1 MHLIV
6 YVSDYTGLQA
16 DINSELAVIVEDA
29 KLRNKILHISGVL
42 FYQNRSFLQIIEG
55 SQRSLQYLMSSIE
68 RDARHANL
76 VRLIDQ
82 PIVQRGFGDWN
93 MDSFNLADDATL
105 DRDKLQ
111 EVSDSFG
118 ANPMLKTDLLM
129 QFYKNLI

>member
-6 YVSDYTGLQA
+6 YVSDFIGKQA
-16 DINSELAVIVEDA
+16 DVNDELVVITEDA
-29 KLRNKILHISGVL
+29 KVRNKILHISGVL

-68 RDARHANL
+68 RDARHTNL
-76 VRLIDQ
+76 LRLIDQ
-82 PIVQRGFGDWN
+82 PIEQRGFADWN

-111 EVSDSFG
+111 DVSDSFG
-118 ANPMLKTDLLM
+118 ANPMLKTDLLI